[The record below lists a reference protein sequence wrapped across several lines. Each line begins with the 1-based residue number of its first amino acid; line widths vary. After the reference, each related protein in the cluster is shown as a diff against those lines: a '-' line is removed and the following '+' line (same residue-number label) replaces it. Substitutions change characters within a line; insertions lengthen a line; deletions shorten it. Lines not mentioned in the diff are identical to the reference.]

1 VRRRPTAVPPLLQRV
16 DEAYVMATSVV
27 GGLACILGAF
37 EPTAVWWL
45 RWVLLWLMVG
55 VAAADARNR
64 ASGRIDHRALGPY
77 EGPVLWLVL
86 SLAIARSAGIA
97 ELEALPVGLAG
108 FLFATTPSKVR
119 TPALAAV
126 LLLEVGLAASGRMS
140 GGLFMVHLGL
150 YGLSCFAFSRLG
162 SYQRW
167 MVERAQAKARAV
179 ADAET
184 RTRAEDFGVHT
195 RQAEAL
201 PRMPSLEEHTAGPAG
216 SRQALDFVEQSITL
230 QLELL
235 RTSLELNTAVVLW
248 HNRDLAE
255 LHLRGISTVRD
266 DVRQG
271 PFAPGVGIPATIL
284 REEVRE
290 MQVAPVRAGLAML
303 PYYSEGAPV
312 GGLFAVAIPHRVGAT
327 DVQDTGVDGVLC
339 VDRERTERFT
349 DAERTVVRQTARKIA
364 MDVACGRVLKQSEH
378 DRATMSRFV
387 VVLREL
393 NAQLGLEGVARAA
406 SKAVKTLFSVDLV
419 AVSELEGDILRIIHA
434 DGINADRFQGLQ
446 FTRDEGLTGQAV
458 SKRVVLPHG
467 GEYRGVQPI
476 FTASDRL
483 GDLHSLLV
491 IPLCPPDGDPDV
503 PVVGAL
509 TVGSREANLFSPQQQ
524 KVLELIA
531 TTLATKL
538 DLARSHEKLRDLATH
553 DGLTS
558 LALRRVFDE
567 RIESMLQRAERTEGR
582 MALMLMDIDHFKR
595 LNDNYGHTFGD
606 EVLRQVAAVIG
617 RAVRK
622 VDLAARYGGEEFAV
636 LLEDANE
643 EGAVQLAERIRR
655 DVEALV
661 FDSEG
666 RPVNVTLSLGIA
678 AFPRDGGMPKELTDN
693 ADKALYKA
701 KSDGRN
707 RTVSFSQ
714 VVVEVPATPAVPTP

>member
-1 VRRRPTAVPPLLQRV
+1 
-16 DEAYVMATSVV
+16 
-27 GGLACILGAF
+27 
-37 EPTAVWWL
+37 
-45 RWVLLWLMVG
+45 
-55 VAAADARNR
+55 
-64 ASGRIDHRALGPY
+64 
-77 EGPVLWLVL
+77 
-86 SLAIARSAGIA
+86 
-97 ELEALPVGLAG
+97 
-108 FLFATTPSKVR
+108 
-119 TPALAAV
+119 
-126 LLLEVGLAASGRMS
+126 
-140 GGLFMVHLGL
+140 
-150 YGLSCFAFSRLG
+150 
-162 SYQRW
+162 
-167 MVERAQAKARAV
+167 
-179 ADAET
+179 
-184 RTRAEDFGVHT
+184 VHT

-582 MALMLMDIDHFKR
+582 MALMLMDIDKFKP
-595 LNDNYGHTFGD
+595 LNDNYGHPFGD
-606 EVLRQVAAVIG
+606 EVLKGQSPLSCETPCARSTSPRATAAKSLPSSSKAPIARVAACSPNASAP
-617 RAVRK
+617 RSRRSSFAMRPK
-622 VDLAARYGGEEFAV
+622 VKCAPAYRSGV
-636 LLEDANE
+636 
-643 EGAVQLAERIRR
+643 
-655 DVEALV
+655 
-661 FDSEG
+661 
-666 RPVNVTLSLGIA
+666 A
-678 AFPRDGGMPKELTDN
+678 AFPDDGREKQALISH
-693 ADKALYKA
+693 ADLALYYAKA
-701 KSDGRN
+701 EGRN
-707 RTVSFSQ
+707 Q
-714 VVVEVPATPAVPTP
+714 VKAFADLPPGAEMPEKQDAAAS

>member
-1 VRRRPTAVPPLLQRV
+1 MKRRPTAAPSWWRRV
-16 DEAYVMATSVV
+16 DEAYVLGTAVA
-27 GGLACILGAF
+27 GGLATLLGAF
-37 EPTAVWWL
+37 EPGGVWWL
-45 RWVLLWLMVG
+45 RWVFLWAMLGVG
-55 VAAADARNR
+55 AVDARNR
-64 ASGRIDHRALGPY
+64 ASGRVDHRVLGPY

-86 SLAIARSAGIA
+86 ALAIARVSGIA

-108 FLFATTPSKVR
+108 FLFATTPSRVR
-119 TPALAAV
+119 TPALGAI
-126 LLLEVGLAASGRMS
+126 LLLELGLTAAGRQSGA
-140 GGLFMVHLGL
+140 LFGVHLLL

-167 MVERAQAKARAV
+167 MVERAQAKARAA

-201 PRMPSLEEHTAGPAG
+201 PRMPSLEEPTG
-216 SRQALDFVEQSITL
+216 SAILGRQALDFVEQSIGL

-235 RTSLELNTAVVLW
+235 RTSMNLSTAAVLW

-255 LHLRGISTVRD
+255 LHLRGLCTTRD

-271 PFAPGVGIPATIL
+271 PFAPGVGIPATLL
-284 REEVRE
+284 REDVRE

-303 PYYSEGAPV
+303 PYYSEGATV

-327 DVQDTGVDGVLC
+327 EAQDTGVDGVLC
-339 VDRERTERFT
+339 VDRAITDRFT
-349 DAERTVVRQTARKIA
+349 DAERAVVRLTARKIA
-364 MDVACGRVLKQSEH
+364 LDVACGRVLKQSEH
-378 DRATMSRFV
+378 DRTTMSRFV

-393 NAQLGLEGVARAA
+393 NAQLGLEGVARTAT
-406 SKAVKTLFSVDLV
+406 KAVKTLFSVDLV
-419 AVSELEGDILRIIHA
+419 AVSLLDGEILRIVHA

-446 FTRDEGLTGQAV
+446 FTREEGLTGQAV
-458 SKRVVLPHG
+458 AKRVVLPHG
-467 GEYRGVQPI
+467 GEYRGVQPV

-491 IPLCPPDGDPDV
+491 IPLCPPDSDPGM

-509 TVGSREANLFSPQQQ
+509 TVGSREPNLFSPQQQ

-531 TTLATKL
+531 TTLATKM
-538 DLARSHEKLRDLATH
+538 DLARAHEKLRDLATH
-553 DGLTS
+553 DGLTG

-567 RIESMLQRAERTEGR
+567 RIESMLQRAERTESR
-582 MALMLMDIDHFKR
+582 MALILTDIDHFKR

-606 EVLRQVAAVIG
+606 EVLRQVSDVVG

-622 VDLAARYGGEEFAV
+622 VDTAARYGGEEFAI

-655 DVEALV
+655 DIEALT
-661 FDSEG
+661 FDFEG
-666 RPVNVTLSLGIA
+666 RPVKVTLSLGIA

-714 VVVEVPATPAVPTP
+714 VVVEVPVAPPTSSP